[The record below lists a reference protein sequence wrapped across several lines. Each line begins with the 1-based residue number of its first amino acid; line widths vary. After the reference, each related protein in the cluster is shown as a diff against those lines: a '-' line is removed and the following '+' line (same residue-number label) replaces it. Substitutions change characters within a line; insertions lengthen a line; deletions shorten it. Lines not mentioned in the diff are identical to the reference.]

1 MEWNGMDGWNG
12 TADGLRR
19 APPVTRAHA
28 VRKSPHSQPT
38 TMSAEDETTNATTPR
53 LYVGNIPWSAT
64 ERELRDLFADAPG
77 VRRVEIPT
85 GRQGRSRGY
94 GLVEFDTAEEAAAAV
109 SRVDGA
115 CVGTR
120 RRTNAR
126 RTRRAIDRWMGFDS
140 IVILAARSPQ

>member
-1 MEWNGMDGWNG
+1 
-12 TADGLRR
+12 
-19 APPVTRAHA
+19 
-28 VRKSPHSQPT
+28 
-38 TMSAEDETTNATTPR
+38 MSAEDETTRATTPR

-64 ERELRDLFADAPG
+64 EQELRDLFADTPG

-115 CVGTR
+115 YLLRLVARFFTFFSPRVVVER
-120 RRTNAR
+120 RLQSHSM
-126 RTRRAIDRWMGFDS
+126 ID
-140 IVILAARSPQ
+140 